1 MRTIKYIA
9 IHCTA
14 TQPNAK
20 IESILKYWRN
30 VKKWKSPGYH
40 YIIEANGH
48 ITQLLPDSEISNGV
62 AGFNSVTVNV
72 SYIGG
77 IDQNGK
83 PKDTRTPEQII
94 TLEQTLRSL
103 KKRYPLAKIQGHKDF
118 PNVKKACPSFDV
130 KNWLTTL
137 NIS

>member
-94 TLEQTLRSL
+94 TLEQTLMGI
-103 KKRYPLAKIQGHKDF
+103 KKTLSI
-118 PNVKKACPSFDV
+118 S
-130 KNWLTTL
+130 KNTGA
-137 NIS
+137 